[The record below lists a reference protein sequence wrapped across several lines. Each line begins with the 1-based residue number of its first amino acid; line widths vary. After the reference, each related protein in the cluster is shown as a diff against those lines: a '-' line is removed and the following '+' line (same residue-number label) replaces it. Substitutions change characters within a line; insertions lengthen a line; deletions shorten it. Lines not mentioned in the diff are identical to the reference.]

1 MADNIEKE
9 TVAQQ
14 EWREKHHEEPRDIP
28 RWNQSKGRSEYS
40 NGETYD
46 ERNLRLS
53 EEKRQAS
60 IARGFDLRSE
70 VSEDARYISGRIVT
84 HLWII
89 FVLLPV
95 VLGILFAILYAL
107 VKP

>member
-1 MADNIEKE
+1 
-9 TVAQQ
+9 VA
-14 EWREKHHEEPRDIP
+14 RKAHPYNRRASRDVP
-28 RWNQSKGRSEYS
+28 RWNESKGRVEYS
-40 NGETYD
+40 NGETPG
-46 ERNLRLS
+46 ERLLRLS

-60 IARGFDLRSE
+60 VARGFDLRSE

-95 VLGILFAILYAL
+95 VLGILFTILYAV

>member
-1 MADNIEKE
+1 MADNTKSESL
-9 TVAQQ
+9 
-14 EWREKHHEEPRDIP
+14 PRDIP
-28 RWNQSKGRSEYS
+28 RWNQDKGRVEYP
-40 NGETYD
+40 NGEAPE
-46 ERNLRLS
+46 ERILRLR

-95 VLGILFAILYAL
+95 MLGVLFSILYAV